1 MSRIVVVGHG
11 MAGARFVQELRARD
25 QEREHEIIVLSAEK
39 EVAYN
44 RILLSS
50 VLAGALTPAEVELV
64 PSAWYAAE
72 DVDLRTGAEV
82 PRINRANRW
91 VHTTRGETIGY
102 DHLVLAT
109 GSRPWVPPVDGLA
122 GEDGRLA
129 DGVAV
134 FRTLDDCRAI
144 MRRLESAQHPV
155 RRAVVLGG
163 GLLGLE
169 AARGLAGRG
178 VEVTVVHPVDRLME
192 RQLDGVAAR
201 VLVRTIAGLGIQ
213 VRLNRQAVAWHD
225 ATEPPVSPGTAVGAV
240 ELDDGTRVAAD
251 LVVVACGVR
260 ANTALAVQAG
270 LEVEH
275 GVVVDARLMSVTDP
289 RIHAIGECSQY
300 EGQVYGLVAPAWEQA
315 AVLADVLTGGDA
327 RYGGSRVATRLKAAG
342 VELAAMGDAD
352 PHDSA
357 LVDDTS
363 EVVSFAD
370 PARGTYQKIVIRDDR
385 ITGAIML
392 GDTETVGTVTQLYD
406 RDAPVPRDRRA
417 LIFPGVLD
425 AGAASDVTDLP
436 DDAVVCRC
444 NSVSC
449 GEVRAACAE
458 GARTAGDVAAATR
471 ATTGCGSCSRD
482 VETLVQQACG
492 TAESLEVAL

>member
-1 MSRIVVVGHG
+1 MSRVAVVGHG
-11 MAGARFVQELRARD
+11 MAGARFVQDLRARD
-25 QEREHEIIVLSAEK
+25 PQREHEITVLSAEN

-50 VLAGALTPAEVELV
+50 VLAGSLTPAEVELV

-72 DVDLRTGAEV
+72 DVDLHTGAEV
-82 PRINRANRW
+82 TRINRANRW
-91 VHTTRGETIGY
+91 AHTSDGDTFEY

-109 GSRPWVPPVDGLA
+109 GSRPWIPPVDGLLLDDA
-122 GEDGRLA
+122 GLA

-144 MRRLESAQHPV
+144 TRRLESARHPV

-178 VEVTVVHPVDRLME
+178 VGVTVVHPVDRLME
-192 RQLDGVAAR
+192 RQLDGDAGR
-201 VLVRTIAGLGIQ
+201 VLARTIAGLGVE
-213 VRLNRQAVAWHD
+213 VRLNRQAVAWHQP
-225 ATEPPVSPGTAVGAV
+225 AAERTL
-240 ELDDGTRVAAD
+240 ELDDGTHVAAD
-251 LVVVACGVR
+251 LVIVACGVR

-275 GVVVDARLMSVTDP
+275 AVVVDDRLTSVNDP
-289 RIHAIGECSQY
+289 YIHAIGECSQY
-300 EGQVYGLVAPAWEQA
+300 DDQVYGLVAPAWEQA
-315 AVLADVLTGGDA
+315 AVLADILTGGET
-327 RYGGSRVATRLKAAG
+327 RYGGSRVVTRLKAAG
-342 VELAAMGDAD
+342 VDLATLGDAD
-352 PHDSA
+352 VNGAAAADHG
-357 LVDDTS
+357 S
-363 EVVSFAD
+363 EVISFAD

-385 ITGAIML
+385 ITGAILL
-392 GDTETVGTVTQLYD
+392 GDTDTVGTVTQLYD
-406 RDAPVPRDRRA
+406 CDAPVPRDRRA

-425 AGAASDVTDLP
+425 AVAASDVTQLP

-449 GEVRAACAE
+449 GEIRAACAA

-482 VETLVQQACG
+482 VEALVGQA
-492 TAESLEVAL
+492 ERLEVAL